1 MPDIL
6 TPKILQSALR
16 EGITRKRRYLRSRA
30 MYIKDYV
37 GQYYSAEAG
46 LTADQPINMIF
57 VTLRALIPNLVQKN
71 PTNEVITEIIPFI
84 EYAELL
90 GYSLDKLQ
98 KTIKMKGILRGG
110 IVDSV
115 FGFAI
120 FKTSLKA
127 SGMLLTIDDVD
138 VDPGQ
143 IYTDNVDLDDFV
155 FDPLCKKLDKATW
168 MGHKIRVRR
177 QQLLD
182 DPTFNQDLVRQLPTA
197 KNEQNKM
204 NRASSLTTQSTDAH
218 SQYQLMDYVN
228 VYEVYVPEAD
238 SIVYMPDPLE
248 VTFEEFIAVKDFY
261 GPKTGPYT
269 ILSLTPPV
277 PDNPFPVAP
286 VGIWRDLND
295 MANRLCKKLL
305 NQGDRQKDGLLYKSA
320 YADTAQAMIDAGD
333 GFTIACDDPT
343 SVVPVSL
350 GGQNQDTERA
360 LSQVAYWYNLVAGN
374 PDQMGGMKTGADTA
388 TGQEILQA
396 NSSITIEDMRDI
408 ISDCMGDISSKQAW
422 YLHNDPMIEMPLSK
436 RSSGGEMIQM
446 WLTPEERRG
455 SWLDY
460 TFRIVKRSMQS
471 IDPAIRTKR
480 IMDYCTNVVP
490 AAVMAAQGML
500 QMGYPFNLE
509 THLTEIAKELDIME
523 WYVKVF
529 NDPQLKER
537 ILLYAMLGPKQGGK
551 SGGGGGGNSM
561 VSPEAIMQNNGSPST
576 VNNPTP
582 QTQSN
587 QNAQMGANASQSAR
601 QGVRI

>member
-6 TPKILQSALR
+6 TPKIMQQALL
-16 EGITRKRRYLRSRA
+16 EGINRKHRYLRQRA

-37 GQYYSAEAG
+37 GQYYSSVAG
-46 LTADQPINMIF
+46 LTGDQPINMIF

-71 PTNEVITEIIPFI
+71 PTNKVITEIVPFI
-84 EYAELL
+84 PYAELL

-98 KTIKMKGILRGG
+98 KTIKMKKILRGG

-120 FKTSLKA
+120 FKTALKA
-127 SGMLLTIDDVD
+127 SGLTLTIDDVD

-168 MGHKIRVRR
+168 MGHRVRVRR
-177 QQLLD
+177 QQLLN
-182 DPTFNQDLVRQLPTA
+182 DPDFNEVLVRALPSA
-197 KNEQNKM
+197 KNEQNRDR
-204 NRASSLTTQSTDAH
+204 RASALTTRSTAAMA
-218 SQYQLMDYVN
+218 QYQLMDYVN
-228 VYEVYVPEAD
+228 VYEVWVPEANA
-238 SIVYMPDPLE
+238 IIYMPDPKE
-248 VTFEEFIAVKDFY
+248 VTFEQFLATKDYY

-295 MANRLCKKLL
+295 MANRLMRKLL
-305 NQGDRQKDGLLYKSA
+305 NQADRQKDGVLYKPA
-320 YADTAQAMIDAGD
+320 YADVAQAMIDDMD

-343 SVVPVSL
+343 AVVTVSM
-350 GGQNQDTERA
+350 GGTNQDNERA
-360 LSQVAYWYNLVAGN
+360 IQQVSFWYNLIAGN
-374 PDQMGGMKTGADTA
+374 PQQMAGLQTGAETA

-396 NSSITIEDMRDI
+396 NASITIEDARDI
-408 ISDCMGDISSKQAW
+408 ISDCMGDISAKQAW
-422 YLHNDPMIEMPLSK
+422 YLHHDPLVEMPLTK
-436 RSSGGEMIQM
+436 RSTGGEMIQL
-446 WLTPEERRG
+446 WLTPEQRMG

-471 IDPAIRTKR
+471 LDPAIRTKR
-480 IMDYCTNVVP
+480 IMDFCTNVLP

-509 THLTEIAKELDIME
+509 THLTEIASELDIME

-529 NDPQLKER
+529 NDPELKER
-537 ILLYAMLGPKQGGK
+537 ILLYAMLGPKRTGK
-551 SGGGGGGNSM
+551 AGGGGGGGTTM
-561 VSPEAIMQNNGSPST
+561 VSPEAIMQNGGSPST

-582 QTQSN
+582 QTMSN
-587 QNAQMGANASQSAR
+587 QNAQAGANASQSAR
-601 QGVRI
+601 RSYA